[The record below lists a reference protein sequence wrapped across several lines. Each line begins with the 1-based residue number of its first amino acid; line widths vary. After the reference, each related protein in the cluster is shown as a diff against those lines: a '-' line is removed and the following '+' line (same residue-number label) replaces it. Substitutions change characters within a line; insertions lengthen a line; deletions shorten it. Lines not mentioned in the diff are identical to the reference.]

1 MYSPGM
7 GGHVRVAIGGSSS
20 CSSKRESGE
29 EERCIKQLE
38 SVIGLFSGL
47 EYMEPRVPKFIS
59 FPFISHLH
67 LYIL

>member
-38 SVIGLFSGL
+38 CVIGLFSGL
-47 EYMEPRVPKFIS
+47 EYMEPDSRHLFSLS
-59 FPFISHLH
+59 FSSPSLH
-67 LYIL
+67 SIK